1 MRKYYEDA
9 KDNAA
14 FDRCMDVMTQM
25 LRKYG
30 HQVLDRLDQD
40 VLQAVEHSE
49 DENQEQPLT
58 IKAA

>member
-40 VLQAVEHSE
+40 ALQAMEHSE
-49 DENQEQPLT
+49 DEKQEQPLT